1 MKKKMYMSPTVKVVE
16 MKRRK
21 ALLLDTSED
30 KQKVNV
36 GRQSY
41 TFQNNG
47 WDDDNE

>member
-1 MKKKMYMSPTVKVVE
+1 

-21 ALLLDTSED
+21 ALLLDTSGEA

-41 TFQNNG
+41 TFQENG
-47 WDDDNE
+47 WEN

>member
-21 ALLLDTSED
+21 ALLNTSEEP

-41 TFQNNG
+41 TFQENG
-47 WDDDNE
+47 WEN